1 MFCKNCGAENP
12 KGTTFC
18 TSCGATLSEMKYCQ
32 HCGEQIDA
40 ACVICPKCG
49 KRVETVKSE
58 PPTPPQPTPQPAPQV
73 VINNTNTNAVYAN
86 PYAYGR
92 AKNKWVAFFLCLFL
106 GILGAHK
113 FYEGKVGMGILYLF
127 TGGLFVIGVIVDL
140 IAILGKPRLY
150 Y

>member
-1 MFCKNCGAENP
+1 MRDLPEMRQAGGNCKNRAVC
-12 KGTTFC
+12 TT
-18 TSCGATLSEMKYCQ
+18 
-32 HCGEQIDA
+32 A
-40 ACVICPKCG
+40 A
-49 KRVETVKSE
+49 R
-58 PPTPPQPTPQPAPQV
+58 AV

-92 AKNKWVAFFLCLFL
+92 AKNKWIAFFLCLFL